1 MTITAGFDPFILLN
15 VIMFEIT
22 PVMYLELLDFFKTV
36 QFKPVVCYTI
46 FVLNVEANSIIN

>member
-22 PVMYLELLDFFKTV
+22 AVMYLELLDFFKTV